1 MAFYSIN
8 DLKNIIDSNL
18 SGLIHSNCVLLNTPD
33 HVNIGDQ
40 LIWQGEM
47 DYLSD
52 KGIEPY
58 YISSLFTF
66 DWREFS
72 KDTLILLHGGGNFG
86 DVWEG
91 HQEFRLKVVER
102 YKKNKILIFP
112 QSVQYNSKESLVY
125 DAKLFSAHQN
135 LTICA
140 RDEFSYKLLKEHF
153 SNNILMLPDMAFC
166 SSYSKIVSNEN
177 INRTLLMKRN
187 DREVPSQ
194 INYEKYCDFEIRD
207 WPSYD
212 NSMTNLPL
220 RVMEKL
226 NRAFSDNF
234 YKKLMKNKNGDT
246 TFGLGVLRD
255 KDYLVNQ
262 GVVFLSEYNLVI
274 TTRLHGHI
282 LSLLLGIP
290 TIMIDNSY
298 GKNSRFYNTWLKNIP
313 NSKIVSTESELDLAL
328 KAK

>member
-1 MAFYSIN
+1 MAFYSIE
-8 DLKNIIDSNL
+8 DLRNIIDTNL
-18 SGLIHSNCVLLNTPD
+18 SGLIHDNCVLLNTPD
-33 HVNIGDQ
+33 HINIGDQ

-47 DYLSD
+47 DYLLS

-66 DWREFS
+66 DWREFP

-91 HQEFRLKVVER
+91 HQDFRLKVVER
-102 YKKNKILIFP
+102 YKNNKIIIFP
-112 QSVQYNSKESLVY
+112 QSVQYNSQESLIN
-125 DAKLFSAHQN
+125 DAKIFSDHPN

-140 RDEFSYKLLKEHF
+140 RDEFSFQLLKEHF
-153 SNNILMLPDMAFC
+153 KNNILMLPDMAFC
-166 SSYSKIVSNEN
+166 SSYSKISSDEN
-177 INRTLLMKRN
+177 INRTLLIKRN

-194 INYEKYCDFEIRD
+194 IEYKKYDDFEIRD

-212 NSMTNLPL
+212 NSISTLPL
-220 RVMEKL
+220 LLLEKL
-226 NRAFSDNF
+226 NRTFSNNF
-234 YKKLMKNKNGDT
+234 YNKLFKKRNGDT

-262 GVVFLSEYNLVI
+262 GIVFLSAYNLVI

-290 TIMIDNSY
+290 SIMIDNNY

-313 NSKIVSTESELDLAL
+313 NSKIVSTESELDLAI
-328 KAK
+328 KSI

>member
-1 MAFYSIN
+1 MAFYSID

-18 SGLIHSNCVLLNTPD
+18 SGLIQSNCVLLNTPE

-47 DYLSD
+47 DYLTS
-52 KGIEPY
+52 KGIKPH

-86 DVWEG
+86 DLWEG

-102 YKKNKILIFP
+102 YKNNKILIFP
-112 QSVQYNSKESLVY
+112 QSVQYNNQESLLN

-140 RDEFSYKLLKEHF
+140 RDEFSYKLLREHF
-153 SNNILMLPDMAFC
+153 NNNILMLPDMAFC
-166 SSYSKIVSNEN
+166 SSYSRIVRDKN
-177 INRTLLMKRN
+177 IDRTLLMKRT
-187 DREVPSQ
+187 DREVPSK
-194 INYEKYCDFEIRD
+194 INYTKYNNFEIRD
-207 WPSYD
+207 WPSFD
-212 NSMTNLPL
+212 NSIINFPL
-220 RVMEKL
+220 RVVEKL
-226 NRAFSDNF
+226 NRMFSDNF
-234 YKKLMKNKNGDT
+234 YKKFNKNRDGDT
-246 TFGLGVLRD
+246 TFGLGVHRD

-262 GVVFLSEYNLVI
+262 GVKFLSEYDLVI
-274 TTRLHGHI
+274 STRLHGHI

-290 TIMIDNSY
+290 SIMIDNNY
-298 GKNSRFYNTWLKNIP
+298 GKNSRFYNTWLKDIP
-313 NSKIVSTESELDLAL
+313 NSKIVSSESELDLEL
-328 KAK
+328 K